1 MELGNSLER
10 RNAGLRLVK
19 KALRYLAI
27 GALSFLVVSTLEML
41 SVGLKGQLLRTEI
54 YSLHGFSHIFF
65 GIGLAS
71 LILFL
76 RPRST
81 ARILILAVLVVG
93 IAWELHEGYWLRGEP
108 IDSLEDVTLAILSAS
123 TFLCLTRRDRI
134 RDR

>member
-1 MELGNSLER
+1 
-10 RNAGLRLVK
+10 LRLVK
-19 KALRYLAI
+19 QTLRYLAI

-41 SVGLKGQLLRTEI
+41 GVGLEGQLLRTEI

-81 ARILILAVLVVG
+81 ARIVILAVLAAGV
-93 IAWELHEGYWLRGEP
+93 AWELHEGAWLRGEP

-123 TFLCLTRRDRI
+123 AFLAFIVRDGEP
-134 RDR
+134 DR